1 MYHLLAGSPLSP
13 PVNYINEETR
23 DDKRAR
29 RGGTTWKLITD
40 NSLFFLRPACFG
52 DNGRIRRNTS
62 FSTNF
67 LVITVKHGFEKFR
80 SCQFLLARLAG
91 WKCSNSRSGEWRE
104 WRTVLT
110 LLRRIILSWDG
121 SLLAVGIIAP
131 HRYSRGSRC
140 SRHDSSKGWN
150 DEKFNESAYHVSSV
164 GKIAFSF
171 S

>member
-80 SCQFLLARLAG
+80 VVESVSF
-91 WKCSNSRSGEWRE
+91 CSLDWLDENVRILVLVSGGNGG
-104 WRTVLT
+104 L
-110 LLRRIILSWDG
+110 
-121 SLLAVGIIAP
+121 
-131 HRYSRGSRC
+131 
-140 SRHDSSKGWN
+140 
-150 DEKFNESAYHVSSV
+150 F
-164 GKIAFSF
+164 
-171 S
+171 

>member
-80 SCQFLLARLAG
+80 SWRVSVFARSIG
-91 WKCSNSRSGEWRE
+91 WMKMFE
-104 WRTVLT
+104 
-110 LLRRIILSWDG
+110 
-121 SLLAVGIIAP
+121 
-131 HRYSRGSRC
+131 
-140 SRHDSSKGWN
+140 
-150 DEKFNESAYHVSSV
+150 
-164 GKIAFSF
+164 FSF
-171 S
+171 WWVAGMEDCFNPSSSYNPFLGWLSLGGRYNRATSVFPREPLISTRFLQRMKRRKV

>member
-52 DNGRIRRNTS
+52 NNGRIRNTS

-80 SCQFLLARLAG
+80 SWRVSVFARSIG
-91 WKCSNSRSGEWRE
+91 WMKMFE
-104 WRTVLT
+104 
-110 LLRRIILSWDG
+110 
-121 SLLAVGIIAP
+121 
-131 HRYSRGSRC
+131 
-140 SRHDSSKGWN
+140 
-150 DEKFNESAYHVSSV
+150 
-164 GKIAFSF
+164 FSF
-171 S
+171 WWVAGMEDCFNPSSSYNPFLGWLSLGGRYNRATSVFPREPLLSTRFLQRMKRRKV